1 MDSRVDKIIMRID
14 GEKILHESLV
24 NALGLRDY
32 DFIMKHAYKTNVE
45 HDSDFQKRFN
55 AFYRVRKDEAWR
67 KEYYSVFESAK
78 NNPDISFEFILNEL
92 FNRTGYVEPS
102 FSSKMLAT
110 IDSSKPIWDS
120 RVIKCLGVKVSL
132 NQCKEDRLKLV
143 IARYKEI
150 EEWYSEYLLTAEA
163 KENITFFDTT
173 FPEFSKISDT
183 KKIDYFLWQA
193 GE

>member
-55 AFYRVRKDEAWR
+55 VFYRVRKDEAWR

-120 RVIKCLGVKVSL
+120 RVIK
-132 NQCKEDRLKLV
+132 
-143 IARYKEI
+143 
-150 EEWYSEYLLTAEA
+150 
-163 KENITFFDTT
+163 
-173 FPEFSKISDT
+173 SDT
-183 KKIDYFLWQA
+183 LS
-193 GE
+193 

>member
-1 MDSRVDKIIMRID
+1 MN

-78 NNPDISFEFILNEL
+78 KIRILHLSSFLMNCSIEQ
-92 FNRTGYVEPS
+92 G
-102 FSSKMLAT
+102 MLK
-110 IDSSKPIWDS
+110 D
-120 RVIKCLGVKVSL
+120 LHQGM
-132 NQCKEDRLKLV
+132 
-143 IARYKEI
+143 
-150 EEWYSEYLLTAEA
+150 LLAQD
-163 KENITFFDTT
+163 NGNG
-173 FPEFSKISDT
+173 
-183 KKIDYFLWQA
+183 W
-193 GE
+193 